1 MISYSN
7 SSKSS
12 NETSYPKSCKVCN
25 DAPKM
30 RLLRKPVW
38 LLANLVYAC
47 RLTPDALAR
56 AVRFG
61 TYRRCATGFSASCS
75 LIRCRMSLIK
85 TLTVVSPFFDFKV
98 IISSFISVVNKRH
111 SKIDNRAVSCYTLS
125 QQTESKKS
133 GRDYARFEG
142 NEKPPLSA
150 KTLGDFSKRLYLMF
164 HNNDIVARLFV
175 IVNCK
180 QHAPGFCPAVLR
192 SDVEAGA
199 TATRGVFCFPGGAGL
214 NPQPSGPRVSPC
226 SGRRPG
232 VRTWAADSSLGW
244 RFTGEVVR

>member
-25 DAPKM
+25 DAPNTS
-30 RLLRKPVW
+30 LLICLVW
-38 LLANLVYAC
+38 LLTSMVYAC
-47 RLTPDALAR
+47 LLTPDALAR
-56 AVRFG
+56 AVKVG
-61 TYRRCATGFSASCS
+61 TYRRSETGLDNSSAFTRCKTF
-75 LIRCRMSLIK
+75 LIVI
-85 TLTVVSPFFDFKV
+85 LTVVFPFPFSCFK
-98 IISSFISVVNKRH
+98 IIIPLLFNSVKKRQVP
-111 SKIDNRAVSCYTLS
+111 IDNRVVSCYTLS

-133 GRDYARFEG
+133 GNDHARFEG

-192 SDVEAGA
+192 EIAEAGA
-199 TATRGVFCFPGGAGL
+199 TATRGVFCFPGGA
-214 NPQPSGPRVSPC
+214 NPQPSGPRIFPC
-226 SGRRPG
+226 SGRRSG
-232 VRTWAADSSLGW
+232 VRTWAADSS
-244 RFTGEVVR
+244 RFAIYGGGG